1 MAKKKVLDHVHK
13 LKRVK
18 YTNDETVFFCTKG
31 ACEYTI
37 NTKLA
42 LGKPSECWRC
52 GKEFNLNEIS
62 IRLTKPHCI
71 ACTKVKGTGE
81 KRNERTVSPTISPA
95 EDLRKRLLGSIPQ
108 TLAGKTEDD
117 EQIFDSDND
126 LL

>member
-1 MAKKKVLDHVHK
+1 MASKKILNHTHK

-18 YTNDETVFFCTKG
+18 YTNDETLFFCTLG
-31 ACEYTI
+31 ACEYKI

-42 LGKPSECWRC
+42 LGKPCACWRC

-81 KRNERTVSPTISPA
+81 KRNERAVSPLVSPA
-95 EDLRKRLLGSIPQ
+95 EDLRARLLSSIPQ
-108 TLAGKTEDD
+108 TLANETATIEADD
-117 EQIFDSDND
+117 D